1 MAQKMVCTISG
12 VRVSKQK
19 HREPVE
25 KGRPQ
30 KKSQVEVELEAESEE
45 SGTRSWKQEVASALL
60 GLRES
65 MEDQNELLREQ
76 NSYLH
81 RIAMHLENGLG
92 PEEGEVLVEDSTIR
106 E

>member
-1 MAQKMVCTISG
+1 MEG
-12 VRVSKQK
+12 
-19 HREPVE
+19 
-25 KGRPQ
+25 
-30 KKSQVEVELEAESEE
+30 SET
-45 SGTRSWKQEVASALL
+45 GIWKQEVTSTLL

-81 RIAMHLENGLG
+81 RISRHLEDGLG
-92 PEEGEVLVEDSTIR
+92 PQEGEVQVEDSTMR